1 MLRNDPVVLDSIIGT
16 TVVIRNPA
24 EPNVTIRIVIADQP
38 CLASEVTARALAG
51 VAGFDVLGISD
62 DEHEIELLSAGRPTV
77 LVAGTAATTADDR
90 LMYRV
95 AALHRNLASCAIV
108 LLASD
113 PTRALVDQ
121 AIRMGAL
128 SVVARQSSF
137 RHLINA
143 VRGVAAGCLTLSP
156 EYYATSKRGKNL
168 SDRHMDV
175 LRLTSTGAPLKQI
188 AKELHLAEGTVR
200 NLASAAIKALEGRNR
215 FDAARIAADQGL
227 F

>member
-1 MLRNDPVVLDSIIGT
+1 M
-16 TVVIRNPA
+16 
-24 EPNVTIRIVIADQP
+24 TIRIVIADRP
-38 CLASEVTARALAG
+38 CLAAEVTARALTG
-51 VAGFDVLGISD
+51 VTGFDVLGISSS
-62 DEHEIELLSAGRPTV
+62 EREIAVLSAGRPTV
-77 LVAGTAATTADDR
+77 LVAGTAATTADVR
-90 LMYRV
+90 LMGRL
-95 AALHRNLASCAIV
+95 AALHRDLPSCAIV
-108 LLASD
+108 LLATD
-113 PTRALVDQ
+113 PTRVQVDQ

-128 SVVARQSSF
+128 SVVASQASF

-156 EYYATSKRGKNL
+156 EYYLTSRGSTNL

-188 AKELHLAEGTVR
+188 AKELHLADGTVR
-200 NLASAAIKALEGRNR
+200 NLASAAIKALDGRNR

>member
-1 MLRNDPVVLDSIIGT
+1 M
-16 TVVIRNPA
+16 
-24 EPNVTIRIVIADQP
+24 TIRIVIADQP

-51 VAGFDVLGISD
+51 VAGFDVLGISS
-62 DEHEIELLSAGRPTV
+62 DEPEIELLAAGRPTV

-90 LMYRV
+90 LMYQV
-95 AALHRNLASCAIV
+95 ATLHRTLPDCAIV
-108 LLASD
+108 LLATG

-137 RHLINA
+137 RHLVNA

-156 EYYATSKRGKNL
+156 EFYATSKPGKNL
-168 SDRHMDV
+168 SDRHVDV

-200 NLASAAIKALEGRNR
+200 NLASAAIKALDGRNR
-215 FDAARIAADQGL
+215 FDAARIAVDQGL

>member
-1 MLRNDPVVLDSIIGT
+1 
-16 TVVIRNPA
+16 
-24 EPNVTIRIVIADQP
+24 VTIRIVIADQS

-51 VAGFDVLGISD
+51 VAGFDVLGISSE
-62 DEHEIELLSAGRPTV
+62 EHEIERLSAGRPTV
-77 LVAGTAATTADDR
+77 LVAGTAATSADDR

-95 AALHRNLASCAIV
+95 TTLHRNLPSCGIV

-137 RHLINA
+137 RHLVNA

-156 EYYATSKRGKNL
+156 EYYTTSKPGRNL
-168 SDRHMDV
+168 SDRHVDV

-200 NLASAAIKALEGRNR
+200 NLASAAIKALDGRNR

>member
-1 MLRNDPVVLDSIIGT
+1 M
-16 TVVIRNPA
+16 
-24 EPNVTIRIVIADQP
+24 TIRIVIADQP

-51 VAGFDVLGISD
+51 VAGFDVLGISAA
-62 DEHEIELLSAGRPTV
+62 EPEIAQHAADRPTV

-90 LMYRV
+90 LMHRL
-95 AALHRNLASCAIV
+95 AALHRSQPACPLV

-137 RHLINA
+137 RHLVNA

-156 EYYATSKRGKNL
+156 EYYAASGRGSTL
-168 SDRHMDV
+168 TDRHLDV
-175 LRLTSTGAPLKQI
+175 LRLTRTGAPLKQI

-200 NLASAAIKALEGRNR
+200 NLASAAIKALDGRNR

>member
-1 MLRNDPVVLDSIIGT
+1 M
-16 TVVIRNPA
+16 
-24 EPNVTIRIVIADQP
+24 TIRIVIADQP

-51 VAGFDVLGISD
+51 VAGFDVLGISAAEQD
-62 DEHEIELLSAGRPTV
+62 VETLAAGRPAV
-77 LVAGTAATTADDR
+77 LVTGTAATTADDR
-90 LMYRV
+90 LMYRL
-95 AALHRNLASCAIV
+95 AALHRTLPACGMV
-108 LLASD
+108 LLASE
-113 PTRALVDQ
+113 PSRALVDQ

-156 EYYATSKRGKNL
+156 EYYSTSQRGKNL
-168 SDRHMDV
+168 SDRHVDV

-200 NLASAAIKALEGRNR
+200 NLASAAIKALDGRNR